1 MDKATLLQQVAAML
15 EDESLVEAITEEYET
30 ERGGLGFLLNTL
42 KRRPNTFNP
51 YVFKV
56 KSHLQQP
63 AALDV
68 KTAELIAVGAA
79 AALMCE
85 HCLEAHA
92 SRAIV
97 EGATFEEVLDAI
109 LIAGGI
115 AESSTLAVALRK
127 FRQLE
132 VKQKHNPSETEK

>member
-1 MDKATLLQQVAAML
+1 MDKAALLQYIAAML
-15 EDESLVEAITEEYET
+15 EDDNLTEALTEMYEN

-42 KRRPNTFNP
+42 KRRPRTFNP
-51 YVFKV
+51 YVFKGMSLL
-56 KSHLQQP
+56 KQP
-63 AALDV
+63 TTLDV

-85 HCLEAHA
+85 HCLEAHI
-92 SRAIV
+92 SRAV
-97 EGATFEEVLDAI
+97 TEGATFEEVLDAI
-109 LIAGGI
+109 LISGAI

-132 VKQKHNPSETEK
+132 VKHNHIPSKDKA